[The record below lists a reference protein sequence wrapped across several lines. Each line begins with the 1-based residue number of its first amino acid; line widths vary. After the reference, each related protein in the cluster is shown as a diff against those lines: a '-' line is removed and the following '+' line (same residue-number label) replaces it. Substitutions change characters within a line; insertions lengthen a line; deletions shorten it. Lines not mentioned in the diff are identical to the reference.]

1 MGTQFMS
8 MKNSLFIFFDIY
20 GTLAGFYPEREKI
33 QTKILIKYNITLT
46 ENQITEGYK
55 DADEFMTYQKKIKPL
70 RLMDKKEIKN
80 FFSIYEMKILEKM
93 GFLSIKKRLGKFG
106 KKFLMKNMN

>member
-1 MGTQFMS
+1 MDTQFMS

-33 QTKILIKYNITLT
+33 QTKILTKYNIALT

-55 DADEFMTYQKKIKPL
+55 DADEFMTYQKKICLLYTSPSP
-70 RLMDKKEIKN
+70 RDR
-80 FFSIYEMKILEKM
+80 
-93 GFLSIKKRLGKFG
+93 G
-106 KKFLMKNMN
+106 

>member
-1 MGTQFMS
+1 MS

-55 DADEFMTYQKKIKPL
+55 DADEFMTCLLYTSPSP
-70 RLMDKKEIKN
+70 RDRTRSRMP
-80 FFSIYEMKILEKM
+80 S
-93 GFLSIKKRLGKFG
+93 SA
-106 KKFLMKNMN
+106 